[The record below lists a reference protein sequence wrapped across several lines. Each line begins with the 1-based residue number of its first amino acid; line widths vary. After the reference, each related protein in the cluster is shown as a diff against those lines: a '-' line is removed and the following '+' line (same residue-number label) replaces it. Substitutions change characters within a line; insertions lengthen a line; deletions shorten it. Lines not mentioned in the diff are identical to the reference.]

1 MASWSSWFRSSSV
14 RGDLLATL
22 YQYLGVPLDTQ
33 FNDHAGRPTPIL
45 PEGAPIDELI

>member
-1 MASWSSWFRSSSV
+1 
-14 RGDLLATL
+14 
-22 YQYLGVPLDTQ
+22 LDTQ